1 MYGAHAA
8 IDFAARLHGTERFDS
23 VDALVVKMREDA
35 IQARNLIVG

>member
-8 IDFAARLHGTERFDS
+8 IDFAARLRGAGRFGS
-23 VDALVVKMREDA
+23 VDALVVKMREDV